1 MNTKTNSIVAVILIA
16 VSIFTS
22 CTKEGNNISTNNA
35 TKNASNIPFFANIE
49 AVEHALDFAMSADSL
64 QVLVQ
69 YEESENRA
77 SIGRLSDVFYA
88 QVDPE
93 QFKSEEQVLKF
104 VDDYSIYMDTLID
117 ENNEI
122 SVEPKFSNN
131 IFRYVANSDG
141 LFIVADTIFK
151 IFKNGVVSA
160 DKKYTKEISLL
171 QEGDLTTIDT
181 SIFTWINF
189 KSRKGG
195 SHSATCNYKK
205 YFSNTAKDGRDRI
218 VVDFYILEYPVSLLY
233 YKPYLKIKSQ
243 HRFILWWSKSRKIT
257 LSLDFDIH
265 NSVYGYWETM
275 PYHITSATKT
285 TSEWTNGY
293 SLIWVPNYNQ
303 DFVHLIRGGYIQ
315 ASTSAAGTARINI

>member
-117 ENNEI
+117 ENKEI

-141 LFIVADTIFK
+141 LFYVADNIFK
-151 IFKNGVVSA
+151 IFKNGIMFA
-160 DKKYTKEISLL
+160 EKKYTKEISLL
-171 QEGDLTTIDT
+171 REEDLTTIDS

-189 KSRKGG
+189 KSGKGG

-205 YFSNTAKDGRDRI
+205 QFSNTAQDGRDRL
-218 VVDFYILEYPVSLLY
+218 VVEFYLLEFPISLLY
-233 YKPYLKIKSQ
+233 YLPYLKIKSQ
-243 HRFILWWSKSRKIT
+243 HRVVFWWSKSRNIT
-257 LSLDFDIH
+257 LSLDFKIH
-265 NSVYGYWETM
+265 YSVNGYWETM
-275 PYHITSATKT
+275 PYRSTPYTKAK
-285 TSEWTNGY
+285 SEWIIAY
-293 SLIWVPNYNQ
+293 PRIWVPNYTQ
-303 DFVHLIRGGYIQ
+303 DFIHFKKGGYIK
-315 ASTSAAGTARINI
+315 ASTSAAGTATINI